1 MIAPS
6 STRSFE
12 RLAGAT
18 AVAVGIGGLL
28 YSVAF
33 VIISRSAPDTG
44 RFLSSLLLLI
54 GGVLGIQVMAALYR
68 RLRDVDAGF
77 ALVGLLFGFAG
88 ALGSTV
94 HGAYDLANFLHPPAV
109 LASDIPSAVD
119 PRGIL
124 TFGLSGLAVLVMA
137 RLMSRGGGFPARLA
151 LLGYLSGVLLVLI
164 YLGRL
169 IVLDP
174 VSPLI
179 LGPAALEGFVVNP
192 VWYIWLGM
200 TLWRGRQSA

>member
-1 MIAPS
+1 MIAS

-12 RLAGAT
+12 RSAGAT

-174 VSPLI
+174 GSPLI

-200 TLWRGRQSA
+200 TLWRGRRSA